1 MKTPTQ
7 RFRKRRRRGTPN
19 ISLSRIAADVMAVGG
34 IAALLTNEVWKYG
47 DDDDTLFRLITLD
60 TGSLSP
66 GDALQKEGFVCKGS
80 DKLSRRCRPMARSS
94 KPKMKFGKLSPG

>member
-1 MKTPTQ
+1 
-7 RFRKRRRRGTPN
+7 
-19 ISLSRIAADVMAVGG
+19 MAVGG

-47 DDDDTLFRLITLD
+47 DDDDTLFRLMTLG

-80 DKLSRRCRPMARSS
+80 DNVVAPMPPYGAIIKTEDEIWKIIAWIRLLHCGRDPSQC
-94 KPKMKFGKLSPG
+94 